1 MTLNELQKML
11 DHFKAEVI
19 AKDLFK
25 EKRINFFSITKMLNL
40 ETKHSA
46 FLAWLLSPENEHK
59 LGITVLEKLLCKLY
73 DYDNIEE
80 KVPAGYKKNSD
91 ILNLANINGLL
102 KGSVKVSTEVGTN
115 NRKRMD
121 LYINIPETSTIIV
134 IENKIDSGLH
144 DNQLVEYQ
152 DYINNT
158 YSNYNHKIFIF
169 LTKLGNVPYNINGD
183 YNSSWCILSYS
194 SIRAVIE
201 EVVSELKKGKYSLG
215 INSAYP
221 NERQD
226 LIKILEDYIDMI
238 DTNILTTEKVAREK
252 CRELL
257 EDQEVRRAFEM
268 LKAYERIPTVEQ
280 INEYVREKLGGLR
293 ISKSKFHFTM
303 PKIKEYFENKD
314 GSYILAQCRIVC
326 EASNSKDCDSSIV
339 IYIDISDANNANKQ
353 LTDTQIDLIKKCGQS
368 EYNKKGEL
376 RHDAR
381 AHKEYTLVDSSARG
395 KTMDEL
401 KSELDLKIAE
411 YNTNYLQPFLAKL

>member
-1 MTLNELQKML
+1 
-11 DHFKAEVI
+11 
-19 AKDLFK
+19 
-25 EKRINFFSITKMLNL
+25 
-40 ETKHSA
+40 
-46 FLAWLLSPENEHK
+46 
-59 LGITVLEKLLCKLY
+59 
-73 DYDNIEE
+73 
-80 KVPAGYKKNSD
+80 
-91 ILNLANINGLL
+91 
-102 KGSVKVSTEVGTN
+102 
-115 NRKRMD
+115 
-121 LYINIPETSTIIV
+121 
-134 IENKIDSGLH
+134 
-144 DNQLVEYQ
+144 
-152 DYINNT
+152 
-158 YSNYNHKIFIF
+158 
-169 LTKLGNVPYNINGD
+169 
-183 YNSSWCILSYS
+183 
-194 SIRAVIE
+194 
-201 EVVSELKKGKYSLG
+201 
-215 INSAYP
+215 
-221 NERQD
+221 
-226 LIKILEDYIDMI
+226 MI